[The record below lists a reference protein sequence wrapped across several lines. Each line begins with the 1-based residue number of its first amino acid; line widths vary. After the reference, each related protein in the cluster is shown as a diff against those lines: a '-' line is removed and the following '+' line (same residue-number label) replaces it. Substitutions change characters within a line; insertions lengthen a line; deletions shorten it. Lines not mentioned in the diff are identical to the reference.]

1 MLNQSGLPT
10 ASKPGSVN
18 YSESAQLRFT
28 RRGVR
33 SVGMS
38 SRFFGNEET
47 PMIEEWK
54 EFSTLRKIFYIAGV
68 VSLIGLV
75 VMILCGVEQHW
86 RYSWK
91 EKIF

>member
-1 MLNQSGLPT
+1 
-10 ASKPGSVN
+10 
-18 YSESAQLRFT
+18 
-28 RRGVR
+28 
-33 SVGMS
+33 
-38 SRFFGNEET
+38 
-47 PMIEEWK
+47 MIEEWK